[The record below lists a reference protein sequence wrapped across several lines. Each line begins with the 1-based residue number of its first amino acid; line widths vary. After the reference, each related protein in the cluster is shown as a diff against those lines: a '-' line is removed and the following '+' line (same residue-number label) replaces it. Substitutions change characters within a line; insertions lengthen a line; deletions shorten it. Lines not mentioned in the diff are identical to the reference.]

1 MQNFRRSKYCTSAS
15 EYMYRLSHGRASF
28 PHART
33 VAVDILNR
41 DAPSDNLVDIMAVC
55 QRRWGGRSAAL
66 LLASGLLLVSMDS
79 TNSIQI
85 LAVSVV
91 ESDLPARL
99 ASSLPSD
106 QCVRCQCESCK
117 LHDRLLQ
124 HPSQSHKFSIFDAR
138 TRGRWDDQSICRLSS
153 RRSLVI

>member
-1 MQNFRRSKYCTSAS
+1 MQDLRRSKYCTSAS

-33 VAVDILNR
+33 VAVDAMHPVTL
-41 DAPSDNLVDIMAVC
+41 VC
-55 QRRWGGRSAAL
+55 QGRWGGRSAAL

-85 LAVSVV
+85 LTVSVV

-106 QCVRCQCESCK
+106 RCVRCQCESCK

-138 TRGRWDDQSICRLSS
+138 TQGR
-153 RRSLVI
+153 